1 MLVSLRYAPLFA
13 TLRCLLRSPVLSAPL
28 FAPLFAPLRCLLR
41 SAVRFCLLAPVA
53 PPLMSI
59 LGFLPSTPMKKVLP
73 PSLSCFDD
81 EVAVEED
88 ADYDVSGAAILVVV
102 TTTKIM
108 KRSWIQACI

>member
-1 MLVSLRYAPLFA
+1 M
-13 TLRCLLRSPVLSAPL
+13 
-28 FAPLFAPLRCLLR
+28 
-41 SAVRFCLLAPVA
+41 
-53 PPLMSI
+53 MSI